1 VRKFLHAGKILKQGE
16 FLLKALIFGADG
28 FEDLELFYPYS
39 RLKEEGIIVHVVSM
53 ERGIIRGKHGYEIDA
68 DLAFKEV
75 IPSGYDILVLSG
87 GKGPEK
93 IRLDKA
99 ALESTRYFFRENKP
113 VAAICHGPQV
123 LISAG
128 VIKGRR
134 ATCWIGIR
142 DDLIAAGALY
152 EDSEVVVDGNLVTSR
167 HPFDLHAFGR
177 EMLKMLK

>member
-1 VRKFLHAGKILKQGE
+1 M
-16 FLLKALIFGADG
+16 KAIIFGADG
-28 FEDLELFYPYS
+28 FEDLELFYPHQ
-39 RLKEEGIIVHVVSM
+39 RLKEKGITVHVASM
-53 ERGIIRGKHGYEIDA
+53 QKGPIRGKHGYEIAA
-68 DLAFKEV
+68 DLAFRDAD
-75 IPSGYDILVLSG
+75 PADYDILVIAG

-93 IRLDKA
+93 VRLDKA
-99 ALESTRYFFRENKP
+99 ALEIVKHFFRENKP

-128 VIKGRR
+128 VIKARK

-167 HPFDLHAFGR
+167 QPFDLYAFGR
-177 EMLKMLK
+177 EMVRLLK